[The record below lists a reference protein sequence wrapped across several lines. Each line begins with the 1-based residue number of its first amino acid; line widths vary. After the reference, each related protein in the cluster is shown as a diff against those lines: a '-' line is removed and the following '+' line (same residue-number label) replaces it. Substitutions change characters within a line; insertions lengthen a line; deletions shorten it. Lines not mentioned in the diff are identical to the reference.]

1 MKITLTGSGGFIG
14 SHYLK
19 RAQQDCQIIGFDKKF
34 GQDIELIDYLPDC
47 DAVVHMAAT
56 NGTRL
61 FYEHPTDIIV
71 KDTRATFRIAERYQ
85 DTNTKIVFTSSC
97 EIFNG
102 ATDRGY
108 YNIPTDESVPVVF
121 DDILNPRWSYS
132 LPKAVGEN
140 LIANLGNPW
149 LIIRYFN
156 IYGPGQTDHFVNEFV
171 SRVLKGEYY
180 INGDDTRSFC
190 YIDDAV
196 EMTHCLVKNQQG
208 LIVNVGR
215 EEEYQISTVAK
226 EILKIM
232 SVDPDRLEIR
242 PGLTGSAKRRCPD
255 TTLVKSL
262 TGFNNYTDLKTG
274 LIKTIESIT

>member
-1 MKITLTGSGGFIG
+1 MKITLTGSAGFIG

-34 GQDIELIDYLPDC
+34 GQDVELIDYLPDC

-61 FYEHPTDIIV
+61 FYEQPTDIIV
-71 KDTRATFRIAERYQ
+71 NDTRATFRIAERYQ

-102 ATDRGY
+102 AIDRGY
-108 YNIPTDESVPVVF
+108 YDIPTDEAVRVVF

-132 LPKAVGEN
+132 LPKAMGEN

-156 IYGPGQTDHFVNEFV
+156 IYGPGQTDHFINEFV
-171 SRVLKGEYY
+171 SRVLNGEYY
-180 INGDDTRSFC
+180 INGNNTRSFC

-196 EMTHCLVKNQQG
+196 EMTHSLVTKHQN

-215 EEEYQISTVAK
+215 TEEYHISTVAK
-226 EILKIM
+226 EIMKLMNI
-232 SVDPDRLEIR
+232 DPDRLEIR
-242 PGLTGSAKRRCPD
+242 SSPKGSVHRRCPD
-255 TTLVKSL
+255 TALVKSL
-262 TGFNNYTDLKTG
+262 TGFDDYTDLSAG
-274 LIKTIESIT
+274 LTKTIESLL